1 MANEERWLAN
11 FESLKAHVAETGYFP
26 NKHDKRLN
34 WYKYNAK
41 LIKQG
46 KLSPEREQMIHELEK
61 MRCGEHTG
69 GRKPKGGNKEIRK
82 THTFGE

>member
-1 MANEERWLAN
+1 MSKNDEKWHANYEA
-11 FESLKAHVAETGYFP
+11 LKAYVIEHGHFC

-46 KLSPEREQMIHELEK
+46 KLSPEREAMIHELEN
-61 MRCGEHTG
+61 MRSGQHTG
-69 GRKPKGGNKEIRK
+69 GRKKAKDSSLEK
-82 THTFGE
+82 